1 MVATPVR
8 HLLVTNDFPPKVGGI
23 QTYLWE
29 LWRRLPPDSCAVL
42 TTAHP
47 GGAAFDGTQPFRIER
62 APQAVL
68 WPTPALA
75 RRIDAL
81 AAEMDAAFV
90 VVDPALP
97 LGILGPW
104 LTRPYVVVA
113 HGAEVAVPGRLPAVA
128 SALRRVLRDSSGAV
142 AAGGYVAAELRRVA
156 RRPLPIAV
164 VPPGVDTTRFVP
176 VAPTD
181 RPAIR
186 ARLGLPGDGPLVA
199 NVGRLV
205 PRKGTDVLVEAAALL
220 RRSHPDLTV
229 AVAGDG
235 RDRSRLEHLSRR
247 HRAPVRFLGRVADG
261 DLPDVYAAADVFAA
275 PNRTRWAGLEQE
287 GFGIVFLE
295 AAACGVPQVAG
306 NNGGAPEAVLHAET
320 GLLVDEPGD
329 PAAVAAAVARLLD
342 GDGERARMGECAR
355 QRAVQLFGYDALAGR
370 LADWLAAVPGET
382 GS

>member
-1 MVATPVR
+1 MVAAPTR

-29 LWRRLPPDSCAVL
+29 LWRRLARDSCAVL

-47 GGAAFDGTQPFRIER
+47 GATAFDAAQPFRIER
-62 APQAVL
+62 VPQAVL

-90 VVDPALP
+90 VVDPAVP
-97 LGILGPW
+97 LGLLGPR
-104 LTRPYVVVA
+104 LARPYVVVA
-113 HGAEVAVPGRLPAVA
+113 HGAEVAVPGRLPAAA
-128 SALRRVLRDSSGAV
+128 SALRRVLRDSRGAV

-176 VAPTD
+176 AAPAD
-181 RPAIR
+181 RPVIR
-186 ARLGLPGDGPLVA
+186 SRLGLPGDGPLVA

-220 RRSHPDLTV
+220 RRDHSDLTV

-235 RDRSRLEHLSRR
+235 RDRSRLEHLARR
-247 HRAPVRFLGRVADG
+247 HRAPVRFLGRVGAG
-261 DLPDVYAAADVFAA
+261 DLPGLYAAADVFAA
-275 PNRTRWAGLEQE
+275 PNRSRWGGLEQE

-342 GDGERARMGECAR
+342 GEGERARMGECAR
-355 QRAVQLFGYDALAGR
+355 HRAVELFGYDALAGR
-370 LADWLAAVPGET
+370 LADWLATVAAGIEA
-382 GS
+382 